1 MAIDNYE
8 NLGFQVKI
16 DGAETAVNRLD
27 DIISRLERIKQLN
40 KDVGRSGGNGRSKS
54 KKGGVATDK
63 QIFQEDVETARQKGN
78 RKAYT
83 NLLNLISKEEEIGR
97 AHV

>member
-40 KDVGRSGGNGRSKS
+40 KNVGRLGGKGSNGGG
-54 KKGGVATDK
+54 KGGLSSTPKLTDEEKWEK
-63 QIFQEDVETARQKGN
+63 QKI
-78 RKAYT
+78 
-83 NLLNLISKEEEIGR
+83 
-97 AHV
+97 